1 MSELGEIFK
10 FQNRELLT
18 VPSPEGC
25 DGCYLK
31 RRDDLSCEYHEP
43 ETDACTREQR
53 GDNNDVRYTLAGPH
67 IKVTSTNYD
76 CLHNIICGSIHRV
89 VRFTEQGY
97 VIKHDGEEL
106 EIRKEDAQPFRIR
119 MTADY
124 MANGLL
130 FKKNMKYVFVSGN
143 ALCVEVLLP
152 NGGTATLPTDKIEFY
167 D

>member
-10 FQNRELLT
+10 YQNRELLT

-31 RRDDLSCEYHEP
+31 RRDYLACEYHEP

-67 IKVTSTNYD
+67 IKVTSTGYAQSHIL
-76 CLHNIICGSIHRV
+76 CCSIHRV
-89 VRFTEQGY
+89 IRFTEQGY
-97 VIKHDGEEL
+97 VIKQDGKEL

-119 MTADY
+119 MTADHT
-124 MANGLL
+124 ANGLL
-130 FKKNMKYVFVSGN
+130 FKKNTKYVFVSGN

>member
-10 FQNRELLT
+10 YQNRELLT

-31 RRDDLSCEYHEP
+31 RRDDLACEYHEP

-76 CLHNIICGSIHRV
+76 WLHNIICGSIHRV

-106 EIRKEDAQPFRIR
+106 EIKKEDAQPFRIR
-119 MTADY
+119 MTADH

-130 FKKNMKYVFVSGN
+130 FKKNAKYVFVSGN

-152 NGGTATLPTDKIEFY
+152 NGGTATLPTEKIEFY

>member
-10 FQNRELLT
+10 YQNRELLT

-31 RRDDLSCEYHEP
+31 RRDDLACEYHEP

-67 IKVTSTNYD
+67 IKITSTGYSQSHI
-76 CLHNIICGSIHRV
+76 LCGSIQRV
-89 VRFTEQGY
+89 IRFTEQGY
-97 VIKHDGEEL
+97 VINQDGKEF

-119 MTADY
+119 MTADH

-130 FKKNMKYVFVSGN
+130 FKKNTKYVFLSGN

-152 NGGTATLPTDKIEFY
+152 NGGTATLPTEKIEFY